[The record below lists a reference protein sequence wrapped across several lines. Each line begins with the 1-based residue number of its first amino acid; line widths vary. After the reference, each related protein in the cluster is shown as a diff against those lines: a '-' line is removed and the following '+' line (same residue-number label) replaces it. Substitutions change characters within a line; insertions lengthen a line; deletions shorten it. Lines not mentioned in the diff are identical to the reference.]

1 MAGGSQA
8 AVFGSLLA
16 GLMVLAG
23 PAGAEQVPLPPP
35 APQAKTGAA
44 PGTAPVPPGSIPS
57 APVPPATVPAG
68 KGESGKV
75 ESGKGESGKGES
87 GKTESGLSSWLPS
100 IFSGKPPTESKP
112 SITLDPTQ
120 KALVDKVSAY
130 LSNVQVMSGDFAQVA
145 ADGSQTKGHFYI
157 QKPGKVRFEY
167 EPPTPIEIVANGVD
181 VVVRDRRLATNDL
194 IPLSQTPLR
203 YLLADKID
211 LVKDTNVVGVYADQL
226 YATVVVE
233 EHQAVIGTSR
243 LMMMFDANSLQ
254 LRQWT
259 VTDPQGYDT
268 TIAVSNLDS
277 SKRPD
282 PSLFTIDY
290 TRYMQ

>member
-44 PGTAPVPPGSIPS
+44 PVPPGSIPS
-57 APVPPATVPAG
+57 PPVPPATVPAG
-68 KGESGKV
+68 KGEA
-75 ESGKGESGKGES
+75 GKGEAA
-87 GKTESGLSSWLPS
+87 KTEPDKSESGLSSWLPS

-112 SITLDPTQ
+112 QITLDATQ

-130 LSNVQVMSGDFAQVA
+130 LSNVQVLSGDFAQVA
-145 ADGSQTKGHFYI
+145 PDGSQTHGRFYI

-167 EPPTPIEIVANGVD
+167 DPPTPIEIVANGVD

-211 LVKDTNVVGVYADQL
+211 LVKDTHVIGVYADQL
-226 YATVVVE
+226 YATIVVE
-233 EHQAVIGTSR
+233 ESQAVVGTSR

-290 TRYMQ
+290 TRYVQ